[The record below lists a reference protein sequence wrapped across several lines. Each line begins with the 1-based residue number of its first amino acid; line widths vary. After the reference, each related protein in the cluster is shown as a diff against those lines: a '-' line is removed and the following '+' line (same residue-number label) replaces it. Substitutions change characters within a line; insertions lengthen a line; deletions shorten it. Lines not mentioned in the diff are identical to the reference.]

1 VVFRS
6 ANAPQ
11 LTPVQGPAA
20 LALVSRILEQ
30 RPAAL
35 YTDAEHQHLHW
46 LKRSAASRG
55 GIRSARTLRTK
66 ARGSQRALAG
76 VNGPPDDEERPAAGD
91 CECEGVMRILVVDR
105 LGGWLK
111 HWDTLFAA
119 FEISHLRSPMWF
131 QPAPSDL
138 DALVAF
144 AEKHGCVP
152 RSATAAPSE
161 ARGRSQR
168 RERSLPGNMRVE
180 DGPAAPTKAYSLI
193 EIGGCVGKE
202 ASKHRKKKLA
212 NSSAYKRLH
221 RDIGPAV
228 NERDRQDYHTP
239 STALFRE

>member
-1 VVFRS
+1 MS
-6 ANAPQ
+6 ACASQ
-11 LTPVQGPAA
+11 LTIEQGPAA

-46 LKRSAASRG
+46 LKRSTTSRS
-55 GIRSARTLRTK
+55 IRSARTLRTK

-76 VNGPPDDEERPAAGD
+76 TTSSGPHDDLLGPADGE
-91 CECEGVMRILVVDR
+91 CECEGVMRILVIDR

-119 FEISHLRSPMWF
+119 FEIKHLRSPMWF

-161 ARGRSQR
+161 TRGRSQR
-168 RERSLPGNMRVE
+168 RERAPPGNMRL
-180 DGPAAPTKAYSLI
+180 DDDASAASKDYSLI

-212 NSSAYKRLH
+212 NSSAYARLH

-228 NERDRQDYHTP
+228 NERDRRDYHTP